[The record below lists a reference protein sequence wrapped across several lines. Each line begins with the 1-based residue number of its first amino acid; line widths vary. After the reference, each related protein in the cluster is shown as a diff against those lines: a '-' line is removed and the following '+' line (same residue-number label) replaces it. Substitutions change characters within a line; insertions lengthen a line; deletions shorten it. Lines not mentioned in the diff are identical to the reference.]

1 MTSLLMTVS
10 DNDGSGVA
18 AGFLLFLFGF
28 GIVSWI
34 VPGIIASCRK
44 HHNRGAIWA
53 ITILLGWT
61 FVGWVIAFVWA
72 FTNSPPNQAI
82 TINNS
87 K

>member
-10 DNDGSGVA
+10 DNDGGA
-18 AGFLLFLFGF
+18 AILLLFLFGF
-28 GIVSWI
+28 GVVSWI

-72 FTNSPPNQAI
+72 FNQAI